1 MDPATGECTPKI
13 KILIVDDR
21 QQVRQDL
28 GTALGLM
35 EGLEV
40 VGEAADGL
48 EAIQQ
53 SEELNPDVVL
63 MDLRMPR
70 MDGLEATRHI
80 KGRHLAKGVIILTV
94 YGDESARQRATR
106 AGADAFVEKG
116 TSIQRLSQA
125 IQQVCRVGS
134 G

>member
-1 MDPATGECTPKI
+1 MDSATGERTTKI
-13 KILIVDDR
+13 KILIVDDSE
-21 QQVRQDL
+21 QVRQDL

-48 EAIQQ
+48 EAIRQAKK
-53 SEELNPDVVL
+53 LCPDVVL

-70 MDGLEATRHI
+70 MGGLEATRHI
-80 KGRHLAKGVIILTV
+80 KGRHLAQGVIILTV
-94 YGDESARQRATR
+94 YGDEAARERATR

-116 TSIQRLSQA
+116 TSIQVLSEV
-125 IQQVCRVGS
+125 IRQVCRIGS